1 MLFIYNFLTTYFL
14 VYAHFS
20 SINNIV
26 FLPYKKTA
34 IALLMLIIQCLH
46 VLVSGGPPPPG
57 LLRADSPDTTSPL
70 NLSVRREPRRIKL
83 EREDDE
89 DEDED
94 EEEDEEEEEE
104 EEGAVRSSHSTPS
117 PAATSLGWLPGGGG
131 GGGRPSLWSSPS
143 LVEPTRRIWS
153 PAIAC
158 EQESKQQLAHHHH
171 HNNNNK
177 NISSSSM
184 ASSSSTSS
192 VMVKVEVVCGDCGG
206 MASSKY
212 RPDVRARC
220 EACSSGHTRPDRSFP
235 VSKF

>member
-1 MLFIYNFLTTYFL
+1 
-14 VYAHFS
+14 
-20 SINNIV
+20 
-26 FLPYKKTA
+26 
-34 IALLMLIIQCLH
+34 MLIIQCLH

-235 VSKF
+235 VSKFWN